1 MNIPIILQLE
11 TAFSQLESRL
21 ESIISEYQKND
32 EFIIIPNFLPETV
45 IEIMKKEALNLNAN
59 IHRSFIPK
67 HKKGGSVSRNTIY
80 DKTDIFK
87 QLYESENFREILG
100 KITNEKLK
108 ICPKND
114 QHGCALY
121 YYNEE
126 GDFIGYHF
134 DTSYYIG
141 NRYTLL
147 IGIVDESSCYLE
159 YELFHKSQYS
169 KIIRD
174 RTKIDPGSLVLFNG
188 DKLRHRI
195 TPAKK
200 DELRIVLTLEYVSNT
215 AMNPF
220 LKFVSNMKDSIA
232 YFGFKNVFQTRKR

>member
-45 IEIMKKEALNLNAN
+45 IEIMKKEAFNLNAN

-108 ICPKND
+108 ICPKMINTV
-114 QHGCALY
+114 ALY
-121 YYNEE
+121 TITMRKE
-126 GDFIGYHF
+126 I
-134 DTSYYIG
+134 
-141 NRYTLL
+141 LL
-147 IGIVDESSCYLE
+147 VIILIHPTILAIDILYL
-159 YELFHKSQYS
+159 S
-169 KIIRD
+169 
-174 RTKIDPGSLVLFNG
+174 V
-188 DKLRHRI
+188 
-195 TPAKK
+195 
-200 DELRIVLTLEYVSNT
+200 
-215 AMNPF
+215 
-220 LKFVSNMKDSIA
+220 
-232 YFGFKNVFQTRKR
+232 